1 MEFTEALLKLLREN
15 CVDEFSCPEFSVKLG
30 RDSRIVAESTQLE
43 KPEAKSDPNQDLFY
57 STPFGG

>member
-15 CVDEFSCPEFSVKLG
+15 CVDEFICPEFTVKFG
-30 RDSRIVAESTQLE
+30 RDSRIIAESVVTKE
-43 KPEAKSDPNQDLFY
+43 SEAKSDPDKDLYY